1 MSARGGLLV
10 GSGCL
15 TPARLAAALGLLF
28 LLLLAVS
35 WAHLTC
41 GTEPVS
47 LAAVLAGP
55 GVPRQILL
63 GLRLPRLLAGMTV
76 GAGLGAAGAAFQV
89 LLRNPLADPFILGV
103 SGGAALGGTTALLA
117 AGLLGTTLAGMTLLP
132 AASFAGAL
140 AAMALA
146 GWMGRRQR
154 GGDEA
159 MLTLLTGVIFNTF
172 ASAVIMFLKTLADPR
187 QAQEILLWLMGS
199 LAVEGL
205 DRPVLLLAALL
216 VVGGVV
222 LLLRQARE
230 LNLLALGPETAANL
244 GVDVRA
250 VSRRVH
256 WAGSLTV
263 GAAVSVTGL
272 VGFVGL
278 VVPHLLRLVWGPD
291 LRLLLPAS
299 AVLGAVFLVASDLA
313 SRLLFPA
320 LGTEAPVGVVTAFLG
335 GPLFL
340 WLLYRRSAG
349 AAGEAG

>member
-1 MSARGGLLV
+1 MSAPA
-10 GSGCL
+10 SGARAPL
-15 TPARLAAALGLLF
+15 TPARFTGLLGLLA
-28 LLLLAVS
+28 LLLLLFGL
-35 WAHLTC
+35 AHLVW
-41 GTEPVS
+41 GTERIS
-47 LAAVLAGP
+47 LAEALAGP
-55 GVPRQILL
+55 GVSRQILF
-63 GLRLPRLLAGMTV
+63 GLRLPRLLAGAVV

-89 LLRNPLADPFILGV
+89 LLRNPLADPFVLGV
-103 SGGAALGGTTALLA
+103 SGGAALGGTVALLA

-132 AASFAGAL
+132 AASFGGAL

-146 GWMGRRQR
+146 GGMGRRQR
-154 GGDEA
+154 GGDPA

-216 VVGGVV
+216 VASGLV

-230 LNLLALGPETAANL
+230 LNLLALGPEVASQL
-244 GVDVRA
+244 GVDARSVA
-250 VSRRVH
+250 RRVH

-278 VVPHLLRLVWGPD
+278 VVPHLLRLLFGPD
-291 LRLLLPAS
+291 LRLILPAS
-299 AVLGAVFLVASDLA
+299 ALLGAVFLVASDLA
-313 SRLLFPA
+313 SRLLFPT
-320 LGTEAPVGVVTAFLG
+320 LGTEAPVGVVTAFVG

-340 WLLYRRSAG
+340 WLLYRRAG
-349 AAGEAG
+349 SGWEGRG